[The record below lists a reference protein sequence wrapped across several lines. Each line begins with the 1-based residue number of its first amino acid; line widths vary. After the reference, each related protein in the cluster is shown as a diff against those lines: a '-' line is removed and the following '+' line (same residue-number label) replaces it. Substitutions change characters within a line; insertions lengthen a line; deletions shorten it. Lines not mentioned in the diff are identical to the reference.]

1 MTTMRERRTRS
12 IWRRRA
18 AVTIAALV
26 VGAAAAAGAQPA
38 RVAVLEPST
47 SNLPGVEPHALQTAV
62 ASALAAKGVEVV
74 PAGKIGPE
82 LAVCTAPS
90 CYVTVAGAT
99 GATHVLRVEGLYA
112 NDGYTLQLEVWNRA
126 TGRLT
131 RGERHHCEICAPRD
145 MVGAAYDQTAV
156 LWTQA
161 ATDAQAPGAAPG
173 AVAATPPPAVP
184 PAPHAKPIW
193 PWIVGGVGVAALGTG
208 IALIAMGKESACPD
222 ASYDECGKKRDL
234 APAGYAVG
242 GAGLALV
249 GAAVAGYLLSG
260 RPTDTTV
267 ALTPNGL
274 AIGGRF

>member
-1 MTTMRERRTRS
+1 MTTMRERGTRS
-12 IWRRRA
+12 IWRRRV
-18 AVTIAALV
+18 AVTIAGLL

-38 RVAVLEPST
+38 RVAVLEPSA
-47 SNLPGVEPHALQTAV
+47 SNLPGIEPHALQTAV
-62 ASALAAKGVEVV
+62 ASALATKGVEVV

-90 CYVTVAGAT
+90 CYVTLAGAT
-99 GATHVLRVEGLYA
+99 AATHVLRVEGLYA

-126 TGRLT
+126 TGKLT

-161 ATDAQAPGAAPG
+161 TTDAPAPAAAP
-173 AVAATPPPAVP
+173 AATPAAPTPPPAR
-184 PAPHAKPIW
+184 AKPVW
-193 PWIVGGVGVAALGTG
+193 PWIAGGVGVAALGTG
-208 IALIAMGKESACPD
+208 IALIAMGKESACPN

-234 APAGYAVG
+234 APTGYVVG

-274 AIGGRF
+274 SIGGRF

>member
-1 MTTMRERRTRS
+1 MTTKRERGTRS
-12 IWRRRA
+12 LRRCVA
-18 AVTIAALV
+18 ATIASVLV
-26 VGAAAAAGAQPA
+26 GSAAIAVAQPA
-38 RVAVLEPST
+38 RVAVLEPSA

-62 ASALAAKGVEVV
+62 ASALAAKGVDVV
-74 PAGKIGPE
+74 PAGKIEPE

-99 GATHVLRVEGLYA
+99 NATHVLRVEGLYA

-126 TGRLT
+126 TGKLT

-156 LWTQA
+156 LWTQQA
-161 ATDAQAPGAAPG
+161 ATDAQAPAAAPT
-173 AVAATPPPAVP
+173 APAAPTPAPTSGPAV
-184 PAPHAKPIW
+184 KPLW

-208 IALIAMGKESACPD
+208 IALVAMGKESGCPN
-222 ASYDECGKKRDL
+222 ATYDECGKKRDL

-260 RPTDTTV
+260 RPADTTV